1 MAAISLS
8 RRVSTS
14 SKTLYIRRASFGISP
29 SASAAQMPSVSGR
42 QREVR
47 ASTRRNSSGVEI
59 GKSGLQITTGR
70 CGMGV
75 TGVSRSPRPSAS
87 IVPPATQYGT
97 SEPTSAPSSSSC
109 AQVKPAPVSRL
120 SARSTAAAS
129 DEPPPSPAHT
139 GMRLCSRICT
149 PQVSPARSRNTC
161 AARTATL
168 SAPQGR

>member
-1 MAAISLS
+1 
-8 RRVSTS
+8 
-14 SKTLYIRRASFGISP
+14 
-29 SASAAQMPSVSGR
+29 
-42 QREVR
+42 
-47 ASTRRNSSGVEI
+47 
-59 GKSGLQITTGR
+59 
-70 CGMGV
+70 MGV

-97 SEPTSAPSSSSC
+97 SEPTCAPISSSS
-109 AQVKPAPVSRL
+109 ARVKPAPVSRS

-139 GMRLCSRICT
+139 GMRLCSRMCT
-149 PQVSPARSRNTC
+149 PQVSPARERNTC